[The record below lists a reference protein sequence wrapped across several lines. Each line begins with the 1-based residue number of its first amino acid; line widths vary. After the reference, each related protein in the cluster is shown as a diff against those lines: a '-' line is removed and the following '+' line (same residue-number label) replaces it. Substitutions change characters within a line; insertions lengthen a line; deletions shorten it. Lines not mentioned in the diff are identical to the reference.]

1 MKAFITWII
10 IFIIIGLISS
20 MSSWANV
27 IAVIDGDTIVVSE
40 DGESF
45 TVRMIGID
53 TPEKGECGYQEAK
66 DYLKEIITEKVHLSY
81 DRNKEKEG
89 YYWRQLMYVSGFQT
103 DFNKEMI
110 LAGWA
115 EENAYGSFYTR
126 HRNYLSAQRKA
137 QEENLGIWKLCE

>member
-1 MKAFITWII
+1 M
-10 IFIIIGLISS
+10 
-20 MSSWANV
+20 
-27 IAVIDGDTIVVSE
+27 SE

-89 YYWRQLMYVSGFQT
+89 YY
-103 DFNKEMI
+103 
-110 LAGWA
+110 
-115 EENAYGSFYTR
+115 
-126 HRNYLSAQRKA
+126 
-137 QEENLGIWKLCE
+137 